1 MKLVTSVKVGAV
13 ALALGS
19 FAISYEQLHSVA
31 LAAGI
36 PAYLAVVYGA
46 ITEGFTT
53 IATVAAYLTR
63 GTREARYPWAVTIA
77 AFSFSLWANAA
88 PETVPP
94 GIARSVIVIAIPVAV
109 HLYVVVERATQAA
122 TGALDGSSVGS
133 DNHRTIPGAG
143 PLDEIAA
150 TPHVIT
156 DIDPTIVKN
165 PELIA
170 ARLMAHAADTASS
183 RSYWER
189 KARTLSTATVTA

>member
-36 PAYLAVVYGA
+36 PTYLAVVYGV

-63 GTREARYPWAVTIA
+63 GTPAARYPWTVTLA
-77 AFSFSLWANAA
+77 AFAYSLWANAA

-94 GIARSVIVIAIPVAV
+94 GIARSVVVVAIPVAV
-109 HLYVVVERATQAA
+109 HLYIVVERATRSVTAPLSAVAA
-122 TGALDGSSVGS
+122 APDGPA
-133 DNHRTIPGAG
+133 IPG
-143 PLDEIAA
+143 PEQQEEITA
-150 TPHVIT
+150 TPHAIT
-156 DIDPTIVKN
+156 DIDPTTVEH

-170 ARLMAHAADTASS
+170 ARLMAHVADTPSS
-183 RSYWER
+183 RSYWKRRVRE
-189 KARTLSTATVTA
+189 LSTTTVTA